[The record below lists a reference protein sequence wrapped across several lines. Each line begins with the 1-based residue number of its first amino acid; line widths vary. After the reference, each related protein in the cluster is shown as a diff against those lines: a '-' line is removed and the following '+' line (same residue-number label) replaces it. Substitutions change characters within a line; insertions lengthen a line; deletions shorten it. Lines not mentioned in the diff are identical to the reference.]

1 MIPIILRTIRDR
13 WKMLLAMCLIG
24 VGSQLMYIS
33 LYPSFKTSQVNY
45 DEVFKQIPEA
55 FMKVINMDSFQLD
68 TVEKYLTMEM
78 YSMFWLILT
87 IILCLSLPGSGLTAE
102 VERETIV
109 QSAAQPVSRPTVYV
123 GKWLAAVSIFTVF
136 NFVVNVVVF
145 PLCEIFK
152 LSYQP
157 SHFLAVGVIGELFA
171 VALLSLTF
179 AVAAFLSDKGR
190 VYMVM
195 GGVILVMY
203 VINIVS
209 SLKPAIDNL
218 KYASLFHYFDPNKAL
233 IKGQYDSSAIFVFI
247 GLIAV
252 GFAVGLMRWRSR
264 DIL

>member
-1 MIPIILRTIRDR
+1 MIPIILRTVRDR

-33 LYPSFKTSQVNY
+33 LFPTFQSSQINY
-45 DEVFKQIPEA
+45 DEIFKQVPEA

-109 QSAAQPVSRPTVYV
+109 QSAAQPVSRTSIYI
-123 GKWLAAVSIFTVF
+123 GKWLAAVAIFTAF
-136 NFVVNVVVF
+136 NVVVNVVVF

-152 LSYQP
+152 LAYQP
-157 SHFLAVGVIGELFA
+157 SHFLAVGVMGELFA
-171 VALLSLTF
+171 MALLSLTF

-203 VINIVS
+203 VLNIVS
-209 SLKPAIDNL
+209 SLKPAIENL

-233 IKGQYDSSAIFVFI
+233 IRGQYDGTAILVFV
-247 GLIAV
+247 GLIVA
-252 GFAVGLMRWRSR
+252 GFFVGLWRWRTR
-264 DIL
+264 DLV